1 MTFHRK
7 STAPR
12 RDVAAEITNLIIAK
26 LEAGVLPWSRPWGLT
41 GAGGRPLRHCGTPY
55 TGINAL
61 YLWAIGDA
69 QGFSGRNWMT
79 YRQATELGGQVRRGE
94 HGAHSVYYST
104 FSKTE
109 ADRVTGEAA
118 TKNIRFLRSYT
129 VFNVDQI
136 DGLPAYYYPVP
147 APPEPR
153 IESRHRAAIDAFFGG
168 LPATVRH
175 GGDQAFYSPIGDYIQ
190 LPQRGAFRSDDHYAS
205 TLAHEYVHYSGAPQR
220 LNREFGKKFG
230 DNAYAL
236 EELVACSGQCLVCAD
251 LNLPG
256 ELHDNHASYVDHW
269 LKILKGDSSAIIKA
283 AAKAEQA
290 VTWLHNA
297 AAGGAPGSDQPE
309 ALAA

>member
-1 MTFHRK
+1 SLTGAAAFFLPADRHAWPAHRGSFPMTFHRK

-136 DGLPAYYYPVP
+136 DGLPAYYY
-147 APPEPR
+147 
-153 IESRHRAAIDAFFGG
+153 
-168 LPATVRH
+168 
-175 GGDQAFYSPIGDYIQ
+175 
-190 LPQRGAFRSDDHYAS
+190 
-205 TLAHEYVHYSGAPQR
+205 
-220 LNREFGKKFG
+220 
-230 DNAYAL
+230 
-236 EELVACSGQCLVCAD
+236 
-251 LNLPG
+251 
-256 ELHDNHASYVDHW
+256 
-269 LKILKGDSSAIIKA
+269 
-283 AAKAEQA
+283 
-290 VTWLHNA
+290 
-297 AAGGAPGSDQPE
+297 
-309 ALAA
+309 

>member
-1 MTFHRK
+1 
-7 STAPR
+7 
-12 RDVAAEITNLIIAK
+12 
-26 LEAGVLPWSRPWGLT
+26 
-41 GAGGRPLRHCGTPY
+41 
-55 TGINAL
+55 
-61 YLWAIGDA
+61 
-69 QGFSGRNWMT
+69 MT

-205 TLAHEYVHYSGAPQR
+205 TLAAPGYVHYSGAPQR

-230 DNAYAL
+230 EQRLCVRGAGRL
-236 EELVACSGQCLVCAD
+236 HRPVSGVRRPQSARRAARQSRQLRRPLAENPEGRFERD
-251 LNLPG
+251 HQGRG
-256 ELHDNHASYVDHW
+256 E
-269 LKILKGDSSAIIKA
+269 GQ
-283 AAKAEQA
+283 QA

-297 AAGGAPGSDQPE
+297 AVGGAAEVDQPE